1 MQRGDIRDLMWF
13 LAVAGERNFTRAAA
27 KLGTS
32 QSTLSSTIKQLEM
45 RLGVR
50 LLTRTTRSVALT
62 DAGERLFQSLAPRF
76 DQIEAD
82 IAALV
87 AFRDKPAGTV
97 RITLSDHALQTTV
110 WPKLQVVLRE
120 YPDVKVELHS
130 DNQMRNIV
138 EERFDAGVRLG
149 ESIDKDMIAVRI
161 GPDWRLVAVASPD
174 YVMRQGR
181 PSTPQELV
189 DHVCIN
195 LRQTTMGNLYAWEFA
210 RDGRELRV
218 RVDGQ
223 LTFNSTLPMVE
234 AALSGYGIAY
244 IPENIV
250 SSLVASRRLTI
261 LLDEWSP
268 RFAGYHLYYPS
279 RRQISPAFS
288 VIVDALRSREP
299 HAVRA
304 SGLQTVLKSHDRV
317 QLGKHTIDDWITESV
332 RTSPTLLVQ
341 DVRLNRFPEP
351 ANQSRA
357 VGR

>member
-1 MQRGDIRDLMWF
+1 MQREDMKDLLWF
-13 LAVAGERNFTRAAA
+13 LAVASERNFTKAAA

-32 QSTLSSTIKQLEM
+32 QSTLSHTIKQLEA

-76 DQIEAD
+76 EQIEAD

-87 AFRDKPAGTV
+87 AFRDKPAGAV

-110 WPKLQVVLRE
+110 WPKLQPVLRD
-120 YPDVKVELHS
+120 YPDVQVELHS
-130 DNQMRNIV
+130 DNTMRNIV

-174 YVMRQGR
+174 YLKRRGQ
-181 PSTPQELV
+181 PATPQALV
-189 DHVCIN
+189 DHVCIK
-195 LRQTTMGNLYAWEFA
+195 LRQTTIGGLYAWEFEK
-210 RDGRELRV
+210 DGHELRV

-244 IPENIV
+244 LPETIV
-250 SSLVASRRLTI
+250 GSHVAKGRLTI

-268 RFAGYHLYYPS
+268 RFSGYHLYYPS
-279 RRQISPAFS
+279 RRQISPAFA
-288 VIVDALRSREP
+288 VIVEALRARS
-299 HAVRA
+299 
-304 SGLQTVLKSHDRV
+304 
-317 QLGKHTIDDWITESV
+317 
-332 RTSPTLLVQ
+332 
-341 DVRLNRFPEP
+341 
-351 ANQSRA
+351 
-357 VGR
+357 